1 MHSKKYIPVYFFL
14 FVCLFGC
21 SSKANLRILSKDYRN
36 AEEQIAL
43 DKKKIEALRKDVQRL
58 EVENS
63 QCQIVRTDL
72 DAVNKTLQQ
81 AVQEKNTII
90 SVQRRVIKLLD
101 DPKQTLQKS
110 IAEELAR
117 KNIADDGATPAPA
130 R

>member
-1 MHSKKYIPVYFFL
+1 
-14 FVCLFGC
+14 
-21 SSKANLRILSKDYRN
+21 LSKDYRN